1 MTHGEPAT
9 FPNLG
14 WVLGFCRPEQ
24 VFDVA
29 EKILTTQRD
38 FGDRTN
44 RKHARLK
51 YTILDRGVEWFK
63 EELQRR
69 LGWNARAR
77 AALSLR
83 APRRPLRLGQ
93 GHQRQV
99 APHALHRERP
109 HSRLGRLSAD
119 DRPAGDRRRSHDGD
133 LRLTANQNLII
144 GNVSEENRPRIDQLV
159 QEHKLSDGER
169 ISALRRNAMACV
181 ALPTCGLA
189 MAESERYLPALVT
202 KLEAAACGGRAC
214 RARRS

>member
-1 MTHGEPAT
+1 MASLAGFNVSAGGGMGMTHGEPAT

-24 VFDVA
+24 VVDVA

-69 LGWNARAR
+69 LGWKLEPERPYR
-77 AALSLR
+77 FEHS
-83 APRRPLRLGQ
+83 RRPLRLGQ

-99 APHALHRERP
+99 ALDALHRERP
-109 HSRLGRLSAD
+109 HPRLGRLPAHDRPAD
-119 DRPAGDRRRSHDGD
+119 DRQGRT
-133 LRLTANQNLII
+133 TATF
-144 GNVSEENRPRIDQLV
+144 
-159 QEHKLSDGER
+159 
-169 ISALRRNAMACV
+169 A
-181 ALPTCGLA
+181 
-189 MAESERYLPALVT
+189 
-202 KLEAAACGGRAC
+202 
-214 RARRS
+214 